1 MAEPDSIRMSPKV
14 KQFFLSWIVNT
25 LAVAIAAMILP
36 GINYDKPIDLFLA
49 SLLLGILNAFV
60 RPLLLLMA
68 LPLLIFTLGLFIFVI
83 NALLLYFVGSIL
95 EGFHV
100 ASFWWAFGGAV
111 IISVVSVVLNIMTGN
126 SKARVQV
133 QRNVRPPKSDPG
145 GDGPVIDV

>member
-1 MAEPDSIRMSPKV
+1 MSPKV

-25 LAVAIAAMILP
+25 LAVAVAAMILP

-49 SLLLGILNAFV
+49 SLVLGILNAFV

-111 IISVVSVVLNIMTGN
+111 IISVVSMILNIMTGN
-126 SKARVQV
+126 TKSRIQV
-133 QRNVRPPKSDPG
+133 QRNRPPKSGPG

>member
-1 MAEPDSIRMSPKV
+1 MSPKV

-25 LAVAIAAMILP
+25 LAVAVAAMILP

-83 NALLLYFVGSIL
+83 NALCCFRS
-95 EGFHV
+95 
-100 ASFWWAFGGAV
+100 
-111 IISVVSVVLNIMTGN
+111 
-126 SKARVQV
+126 
-133 QRNVRPPKSDPG
+133 
-145 GDGPVIDV
+145 